1 MKALLAVIAILIT
14 ACASIEEAT
23 YKAYPQYSEAKRAEC
38 RAKAEP
44 LYWEKATGGSPVGAT
59 GKARLEAADAFE
71 ACMEAK
77 G

>member
-38 RAKAEP
+38 REVGDKH
-44 LYWEKATGGSPVGAT
+44 YWANQVGGST
-59 GKARLEAADAFE
+59 GWITAKARLEAAELFE
-71 ACMEAK
+71 KCMES
-77 G
+77 

>member
-1 MKALLAVIAILIT
+1 MKTLIAITAILIT

-44 LYWEKATGGSPVGAT
+44 IYWEKATGGSSVGAT
-59 GKARLEAADAFE
+59 GKARLDAAEAFE
-71 ACMEAK
+71 KCMES
-77 G
+77 